1 MEKDTDQS
9 FIYVIPVVCQD
20 GKLSDALEI
29 LLSLEKQTRTVS
41 GIVKAACH
49 ACYKL
54 KVVDCLDISWT
65 FTTIL
70 TTLGARVFSYAVSG
84 FGQVFILTRMKR
96 PRVRQPFL

>member
-9 FIYVIPVVCQD
+9 FIYVIPVVFQD

-41 GIVKAACH
+41 GIAKAACH

-54 KVVDCLDISWT
+54 KLWIAQI
-65 FTTIL
+65 F
-70 TTLGARVFSYAVSG
+70 LGPL
-84 FGQVFILTRMKR
+84 Q
-96 PRVRQPFL
+96 